1 MRISDGSSD
10 VCSSD
15 LIGVG
20 AKRVPRADPRQRQ
33 VEKEAIQ
40 IGIIERVTAQDQR
53 HMRIETLGLAALA
66 NSNDRHRRETVPPD
80 PPPRSRP
87 HPPPPYGPAAP
98 RVASPPSWGF
108 AAVPLITPLRSR
120 SAPPSQRILGQR
132 RLSTAHDHSLRPPP
146 IPTPSL

>member
-1 MRISDGSSD
+1 MIFCCRTKPAYEMRISDGTSD

-15 LIGVG
+15 LIIGVG

-66 NSNDRHRRETVPPD
+66 NSNDRHRRETLPPD
-80 PPPRSRP
+80 PPPGS
-87 HPPPPYGPAAP
+87 
-98 RVASPPSWGF
+98 
-108 AAVPLITPLRSR
+108 
-120 SAPPSQRILGQR
+120 
-132 RLSTAHDHSLRPPP
+132 
-146 IPTPSL
+146 

>member
-1 MRISDGSSD
+1 MRISDWSSD

-15 LIGVG
+15 LAAGIEKAEPDRNIIGVG

-66 NSNDRHRRETVPPD
+66 NSNDRHRRETLPPA
-80 PPPRSRP
+80 PPPGSYPHTDTTHETESANIRTPTPNTHLLCP
-87 HPPPPYGPAAP
+87 HPLDKTTTHKL
-98 RVASPPSWGF
+98 SKHNTH
-108 AAVPLITPLRSR
+108 ITK
-120 SAPPSQRILGQR
+120 Q
-132 RLSTAHDHSLRPPP
+132 
-146 IPTPSL
+146 